1 MIICKCKAE
10 RDKNFGPL
18 KIIAKGT
25 GTDDNAVLNLQM
37 QVAEKAAAAL
47 MGKYGTSYKVGS
59 TSLILCKCLYVSLW
73 LFCFSKKRVILVSQA
88 SVSTVL
94 LNFLFE

>member
-25 GTDDNAVLNLQM
+25 GTDDNAVPILNLQM
-37 QVAEKAAAAL
+37 YVAEKAAAAL

-59 TSLILCKCLYVSLW
+59 TSLILCKCLYVSL
-73 LFCFSKKRVILVSQA
+73 
-88 SVSTVL
+88 
-94 LNFLFE
+94 